1 MVRIPARG
9 VIQYHI
15 WKWNEK
21 WKMMEKWGNKN
32 EKMKNEKWKMI
43 HVIMLV
49 YSHRWENVIWEMEK
63 WKWKMK
69 IDKWKMMEKWKM
81 RKWKNEKWKMLT
93 HTDEKI
99 NHVINVTTHTCGY
112 TQVENYSC
120 NQNDNS
126 HREKM

>member
-1 MVRIPARG
+1 MR
-9 VIQYHI
+9 
-15 WKWNEK
+15 KCN
-21 WKMMEKWGNKN
+21 
-32 EKMKNEKWKMI
+32 MKNGKM
-43 HVIMLV
+43 
-49 YSHRWENVIWEMEK
+49 
-63 WKWKMK
+63 
-69 IDKWKMMEKWKM
+69 KM
-81 RKWKNEKWKMLT
+81 RKWKMINERWWKNEKWENENEKWKMLT